1 MVEAARHYK
10 RPETWRT
17 WAVHSN
23 DAALIDGGALHARR
37 MCLGVV
43 AAGTLR
49 VPCGDAVAVEPVADP
64 VKRIKVNVG
73 SAPRAPGC
81 WWQLGKARCPLMG
94 VGRGGVR
101 VIVVRG
107 RESRPQG
114 EGGQQDRSVRSR
126 SGGRA

>member
-23 DAALIDGGALHARR
+23 DAALINGGSLHALL
-37 MCLGVV
+37 MNLGAV
-43 AAGTLR
+43 AGGMLR
-49 VPCGDAVAVEPVADP
+49 LPDGCAVAVEPVADP
-64 VKRIKVNVG
+64 VKRIMVNAG

-81 WWQLGKARCPLMG
+81 WWQPGKVRCPLMG

-101 VIVVRG
+101 VLVRG
-107 RESRPQG
+107 RESRPHG